1 MSKTKYMNISNSLIK
16 KGMVMAM
23 SFSLIGT
30 AYGQTANNKEVTD
43 TNTPLHLLQP
53 DYPVPYG
60 LVQKEDVKKVID
72 RVRDYLAEVT
82 PTSLVDKNS
91 QKEVK
96 DPKKFNQNTQLKQ
109 GDFRLLSYEW
119 GVTYSAMLEAGEI
132 TGDKRYTDYTKD
144 RVKFIADLYPHFK
157 AMPEQRNALH
167 SILHPGALDD
177 AGALCAAFI
186 KTERSGVDA
195 EVRPI
200 VDNFMNYIMTKEYRL
215 DDGTLARNRPLKNTL
230 WLDDLYMSVPAIV
243 QMGKLTGEQ
252 KYYDEA
258 VRQIELFSKR
268 MFNEDKG
275 LYMHGWVESMDVHP
289 EFHWAR
295 ANGWALLTKVE
306 VLSALPENHP
316 GRDMVMDL
324 LRKHIRG
331 LAPLQSGAGF
341 WHQLLDKNDSY
352 LETSATAI
360 YAYCIAKA
368 INEGWIDD
376 LAHAP
381 MVMLAWHAV
390 STMVNDRG
398 QVEGTCVGT
407 GMGFDPAFYYHRPV
421 NKYAAHGYG
430 PVIAAGA
437 EIYRLI
443 QNNEF
448 EINDS
453 SLQLL
458 KK

>member
-1 MSKTKYMNISNSLIK
+1 MNFSTNIIK
-16 KGMVMAM
+16 KGVVMAM
-23 SFSLIGT
+23 SFSLLGPAI
-30 AYGQTANNKEVTD
+30 GQTANKEITD

-60 LVQKEDVKKVID
+60 MVKKEEVKVVID
-72 RVRDYLAEVT
+72 RVRNYLAEVT

-91 QKEVK
+91 KKEVK

-119 GVTYSAMLEAGEI
+119 GVTYSAMLAAGEI
-132 TGDKRYTDYTKD
+132 TGDKKYTDYTKD

-186 KTERSGVDA
+186 KTERAGVNA

-289 EFHWAR
+289 EYHWAR

-306 VLSALPENHP
+306 VLSALPEDHP

-437 EIYRLI
+437 EVYRLI
-443 QNNEF
+443 ANNEF

>member
-1 MSKTKYMNISNSLIK
+1 MKRAITRTAQPFIFLLVSFFLFSFQIEKEGKVSKE
-16 KGMVMAM
+16 
-23 SFSLIGT
+23 
-30 AYGQTANNKEVTD
+30 KELTD
-43 TNTPLHLLQP
+43 SNTPLHLLQP

-60 LVQKEDVKKVID
+60 MVKKEEVKGVID
-72 RVRDYLAEVT
+72 RVRDYLAAVT
-82 PTSLVDKNS
+82 PTTVIDKTT
-91 QKEVK
+91 QKEITDFSKV
-96 DPKKFNQNTQLKQ
+96 NANSLLKP

-119 GVTYSAMLEAGEI
+119 GVTYSAMLAAGEI
-132 TGDKRYTDYTKD
+132 TGDAKYTDYTKD

-157 AMPEQRNALH
+157 ALSEQKNALH

-186 KTERSGVDA
+186 KTQAVGSDA
-195 EVRPI
+195 DIRPI
-200 VDNFMNYIMTKEYRL
+200 VDNFMTYIMEKEFRL
-215 DDGTLARNRPLKNTL
+215 NDGTLARNRPLKNTL

-243 QMGKLTGEQ
+243 QMGKLTGET
-252 KYYDEA
+252 KYYDAA
-258 VRQIELFSKR
+258 VKQIELFSKR
-268 MFNEDKG
+268 MFNERNG
-275 LYMHGWVESMDVHP
+275 LYMHGWVEDMDVHP

-306 VLSALPENHP
+306 VLSVLPKDHP
-316 GRDMVMDL
+316 GRPMVMDL
-324 LRKHIRG
+324 LKKHIKG
-331 LAPLQSGAGF
+331 LAALQSGSGF

-360 YAYCIAKA
+360 YAYCIAKS
-368 INEGWIDD
+368 INEGWIDG

-381 MVMLAWHAV
+381 MTLLAWNAV
-390 STMVNDRG
+390 ATMVNNTG

-407 GMGFDPAFYYHRPV
+407 GMAFDPAFYYHRPI
-421 NKYAAHGYG
+421 NKFAAHGYG

-437 EIYRLI
+437 EVIRLL
-443 QNNEF
+443 QNNDF

-458 KK
+458 RK

>member
-1 MSKTKYMNISNSLIK
+1 MNFSTKIYKKCVILSL
-16 KGMVMAM
+16 MMA
-23 SFSLIGT
+23 LLGT
-30 AYGQTANNKEVTD
+30 AYSQDKKEVTD

-60 LVQKEDVKKVID
+60 LVTKDEVKSVID
-72 RVRDYLAEVT
+72 RVRDYLADVT

-91 QKEVK
+91 QKEIS
-96 DPKKFNQNTQLKQ
+96 DPKKINQNTQLKQ

-132 TGDKRYTDYTKD
+132 TGDQRYTDYTKD

-157 AMPEQRNALH
+157 AMAEQRNALH

-258 VRQIELFSKR
+258 VNQIELFSKR

-381 MVMLAWHAV
+381 MAMLAWHAV

>member
-1 MSKTKYMNISNSLIK
+1 MNVSTIILK
-16 KGMVMAM
+16 KGLTLAISMA
-23 SFSLIGT
+23 LLGT
-30 AYGQTANNKEVTD
+30 AYAQEKEITD

-60 LVQKEDVKKVID
+60 LVQKEEVKAVID
-72 RVRDYLAEVT
+72 RVRNYLSEVT
-82 PTSLVDKNS
+82 PTSVIDKSS
-91 QKEVK
+91 QKEIK
-96 DPKKFNQNTQLKQ
+96 DPKRFNQNTQLKQ

-186 KTERSGVDA
+186 KTERAGVEAD
-195 EVRPI
+195 VRPI

-215 DDGTLARNRPLKNTL
+215 EDGTLARNRPLKNTL

-275 LYMHGWVESMDVHP
+275 LYMHGWVEGMDVHP

-316 GRDMVMDL
+316 GREMVMDL
-324 LRKHIRG
+324 LKKHIRG

-421 NKYAAHGYG
+421 NKFAAHGYG

-437 EIYRLI
+437 EIYRLV
-443 QNNEF
+443 QKNEF

-458 KK
+458 K

>member
-1 MSKTKYMNISNSLIK
+1 MNFSTKMLK
-16 KGMVMAM
+16 KGVVMAV
-23 SFSLIGT
+23 SFSLLGT
-30 AYGQTANNKEVTD
+30 VYGQTANNKEVTD

-60 LVQKEDVKKVID
+60 LVQKEEVKAVID
-72 RVRDYLAEVT
+72 RVRNYLAEVT
-82 PTSLVDKNS
+82 PTSLIDKNS

-96 DPKKFNQNTQLKQ
+96 NIKNINQNTQLKQ

-186 KTERSGVDA
+186 KTERAGVDA

-258 VRQIELFSKR
+258 VNQIELFSKR

-316 GRDMVMDL
+316 GREMVMDL

-443 QNNEF
+443 QKNEF

>member
-1 MSKTKYMNISNSLIK
+1 
-16 KGMVMAM
+16 MAM
-23 SFSLIGT
+23 SMALLGSV
-30 AYGQTANNKEVTD
+30 YGQTGNDKEITD

-60 LVQKEDVKKVID
+60 LVQKEEVKEVID
-72 RVRDYLAEVT
+72 RVRNYLAEVT

-91 QKEVK
+91 KQEVK

-119 GVTYSAMLEAGEI
+119 GVTYSAMLAAGEI
-132 TGDKRYTDYTKD
+132 TGDKKYTDYTKD
-144 RVKFIADLYPHFK
+144 RVKFIADLYPRFK
-157 AMPEQRNALH
+157 AMPEQKNALH

-186 KTERSGVDA
+186 KTERAGVDA
-195 EVRPI
+195 DVRPI

-275 LYMHGWVESMDVHP
+275 LYMHGWVEGMDVHP

-316 GRDMVMDL
+316 GREMVMEL